1 MPISFDRTGGYEHK
15 SSEEGA
21 GSEPGKSL
29 FWGYEKAHFFHLYR
43 VGSPDLSRA
52 KATLFTVFCVSDR
65 TTRKWHPTPLLLPGE
80 SQGWGAWWAA
90 VYGVAQSR
98 TRLKRLGSS
107 GPDGKASVY
116 NVGDLGSIPGS
127 GRCLQK
133 EKATHSSTLA

>member
-1 MPISFDRTGGYEHK
+1 M
-15 SSEEGA
+15 
-21 GSEPGKSL
+21 

-107 GPDGKASVY
+107 GPDGRASVY

-127 GRCLQK
+127 GRCLQNPRDG
-133 EKATHSSTLA
+133 EPGGLPSMGLHRVRHDLAAVAAAATFHLTH